1 MASEVSMQCLWIT
14 LADPE
19 PATNGQLIYSKGLI
33 EAAHAAGASLT
44 VVGLAR
50 TDHVRLLPDPRGIAW
65 RLAPES
71 AKPRWRTLLSRDPK
85 IAQRGSP
92 ALTRTLER
100 ALAERPWDVVV
111 FDSLCAGW
119 ALRSVLRH
127 RARSTRPPRIVY
139 IAHNHETTVA
149 RRIAEAAR
157 GLKRFVRGVDQVKVI
172 DLEHRLISVA
182 DIVTS
187 NTPDDCRRFADDTNG
202 QPIVLL
208 PPGYD
213 GLRVGERTIDASVAR
228 RAILVGSLDWPPK
241 RLSLESFLQA
251 GAARLSR
258 AGIELQIVGEVEPAY
273 LAGLRQRFPS
283 VDFVGKV
290 PDVEPYLQAA
300 RLALVPDQLGGFK
313 LKGLDYV
320 FHRLPILAM
329 RVALPGMPLEDGR
342 SIGLFDSHAALAEA
356 VVGLID
362 DFHRLNLR
370 QKLAYIACD
379 DQFDWARIGRRLV
392 SEIRGTNRPLR
403 AVTGGRTS
411 GAPSRSARLA
421 AGR

>member
-1 MASEVSMQCLWIT
+1 
-14 LADPE
+14 
-19 PATNGQLIYSKGLI
+19 
-33 EAAHAAGASLT
+33 
-44 VVGLAR
+44 
-50 TDHVRLLPDPRGIAW
+50 LPDPRGIAW
-65 RLAPES
+65 RLAAES
-71 AKPRWRTLLSRDPK
+71 AKPMWRRVLSRVPK

-92 ALTRTLER
+92 ALAGTLER
-100 ALAERPWDVVV
+100 LLAERPWDAVV

-119 ALRSVLRH
+119 ALPSVLRH

-139 IAHNHETTVA
+139 IAHNHEATVA
-149 RRIAEAAR
+149 RRIAETAH
-157 GLKRFVRGVDQVKVI
+157 GLKRIVKGIDQLKVI
-172 DLEHRLISVA
+172 DLEHRLISAA

-187 NTPDDCRRFADDTNG
+187 NTADDCRRFADDADG
-202 QPIVLL
+202 SPIVFL

-213 GLRVGERTIDASVAR
+213 GPRIAERTIDASVPR
-228 RAILVGSLDWPPK
+228 RAVLVGSLDWPPK
-241 RLSLESFLQA
+241 RLSLESFLRT
-251 GAARLSR
+251 GATRLSR
-258 AGIELQIVGEVEPAY
+258 AGVELQIVGEIERAY
-273 LAGLRQRFPS
+273 LEAMRQRFPS

-290 PDVEPYLQAA
+290 PDVRPYLQGA

-362 DFHRLNLR
+362 DFDQLNLR
-370 QKLAYIACD
+370 QKLAYVACD

-392 SEIRGTNRPLR
+392 SEISGADRSLR
-403 AVTGGRTS
+403 VVTGDRTS
-411 GAPSRSARLA
+411 GVPSRSARLA